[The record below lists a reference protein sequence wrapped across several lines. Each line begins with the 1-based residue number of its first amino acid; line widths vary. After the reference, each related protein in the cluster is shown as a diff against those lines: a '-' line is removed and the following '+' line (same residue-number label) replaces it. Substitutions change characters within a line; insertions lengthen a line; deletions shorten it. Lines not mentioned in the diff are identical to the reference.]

1 MAVNDV
7 WLYAAKHAEE
17 AHSGAGNRALANDV
31 DMKAFRAK
39 HFEQRPQTGI
49 DADRDV
55 VPIGAL
61 HTAELD
67 NKYLR
72 TPHLKTVDNVNDF
85 HWVGEVVTA
94 GEKVYGRSSY
104 YRIYRK
110 LPDRKTHHSAGIFS
124 GVLGSGAEA

>member
-7 WLYAAKHAEE
+7 WLYTAKHAEE

-39 HFEQRPQTGI
+39 HVEQWPQTVI

-55 VPIGAL
+55 VPVGTL

-67 NKYLR
+67 NKYLC

-94 GEKVYGRSSY
+94 GEKVYGRVVIIEFTGNSLTGKPITPQVYSV
-104 YRIYRK
+104 
-110 LPDRKTHHSAGIFS
+110 AC
-124 GVLGSGAEA
+124 